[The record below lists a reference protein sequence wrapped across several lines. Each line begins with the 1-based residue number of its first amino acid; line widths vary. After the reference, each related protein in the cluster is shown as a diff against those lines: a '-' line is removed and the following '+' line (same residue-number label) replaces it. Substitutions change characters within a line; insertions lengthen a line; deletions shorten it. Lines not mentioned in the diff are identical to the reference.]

1 MHSYIHCRII
11 YNSSDNPM
19 VRQTD
24 KFMCIDRGIL
34 LSHKK
39 DKILLF
45 TTWLVLEVTEPG
57 LIQYKFFH
65 LWDIKGK
72 NK

>member
-1 MHSYIHCRII
+1 
-11 YNSSDNPM
+11 M

-45 TTWLVLEVTEPG
+45 TTWMVLEVTEPG
-57 LIQYKFFH
+57 LIQVLSFMGHKE
-65 LWDIKGK
+65 KK
-72 NK
+72 QMNKQNKTNS